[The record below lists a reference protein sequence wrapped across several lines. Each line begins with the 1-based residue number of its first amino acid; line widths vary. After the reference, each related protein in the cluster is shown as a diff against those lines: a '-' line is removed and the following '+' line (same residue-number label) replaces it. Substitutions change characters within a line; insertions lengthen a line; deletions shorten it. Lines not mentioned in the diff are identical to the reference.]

1 MLLREDTIQQVNT
14 DLKRE
19 HYAVIKQVILP
30 AHYFRSHQKGNAS
43 NILLMRTTEGYFH
56 VYIDDEIEYLG
67 KGLPPNIFTN
77 ESRNGWKRLNIPNDG
92 DIQSTLETVSAVLGL
107 DGNPPRLPDK
117 DHKRQ
122 DTGKDDVSIKGSRFS
137 ASLYKFGKD
146 LTSMAQ
152 DGKLAPVIGREKE
165 IQSVIG
171 ILLKHGKN
179 APLLIGEP
187 GVGKSAVVEG
197 LAQNIAEGKI
207 IDEFH
212 DSRIFEINL
221 GFLSAGA
228 SMKGELE
235 ERVKNIVNAAKE
247 NPRVILFFDELHI
260 ICSNNGNNDIATL
273 LKSDLARGTFKVIG
287 ATTYRDYRQSIEK
300 DGALARRFQQVL
312 VKEPSE
318 EETIEMLMGLRPRL
332 EAHHGVGIPDESIKE
347 AVKLSSFYITDRY
360 LPDKAIDLIDQACV
374 KMRLS

>member
-1 MLLREDTIQQVNT
+1 MLLREDTIQKVNT
-14 DLKRE
+14 DLERE
-19 HYAVIKQVILP
+19 HFTVIEKVILP
-30 AHYFRSHQKGNAS
+30 AYYFRSHRKDNAS
-43 NILLMRTTEGYFH
+43 NILLMRTTGGYFH

-67 KGLPPNIFTN
+67 KGLPPNIFTS

-92 DIQSTLETVSAVLGL
+92 DIQSTLGTISAVLGL
-107 DGNPPRLPDK
+107 DGNPPRLK
-117 DHKRQ
+117 DYRRQ
-122 DTGKDDVSIKGSRFS
+122 DTDKDAYVSIKGSRFS

-152 DGKLAPVIGREKE
+152 DGKLTPVIGREKE

-187 GVGKSAVVEG
+187 GVGKSAIVEG
-197 LAQNIAEGKI
+197 LAQNIAAGKVI
-207 IDEFH
+207 NELR
-212 DSRIFEINL
+212 DSRIFEVNL

-247 NPRVILFFDELHI
+247 DPRIILFFDELHT
-260 ICSNNGNNDIATL
+260 ICSNNGDNDIATL

-318 EETIEMLMGLRPRL
+318 EETIEMIMGLRPKL
-332 EAHHGVGIPDESIKE
+332 EAHHGVGIPDELIKE